1 MRAINLLKRFATTE
15 EAKKSRT
22 CLCMSVALWPPR
34 RTVAR
39 CASTAARFGRS
50 FDQALKYR
58 GREGENSFEPRL
70 CSCKFFVPMT
80 TLPEG
85 FEVAHTFSPGD
96 LGELIRIHGIQNF
109 ADYGFNV
116 AHEAYCARI
125 AAEFII
131 GSNLPRSRAWLV
143 KKETTVVGSILI
155 IERED
160 NLAQLRLLFVDRS
173 VRGEGVGRWLVEESV
188 RYSRDAGFRGVY
200 LWTVEGLDRAIR
212 IYEAV
217 GFRRTSESVSEGW
230 GRKSVEVRFD
240 LTFS

>member
-1 MRAINLLKRFATTE
+1 
-15 EAKKSRT
+15 
-22 CLCMSVALWPPR
+22 
-34 RTVAR
+34 
-39 CASTAARFGRS
+39 
-50 FDQALKYR
+50 
-58 GREGENSFEPRL
+58 
-70 CSCKFFVPMT
+70 MT

-96 LGELIRIHGIQNF
+96 LGELIRMHGIQNF

-116 AHEAYCARI
+116 VHEACCARI

-143 KKETTVVGSILI
+143 KKETRVVGSILI
-155 IERED
+155 IERDD

-173 VRGEGVGRWLVEESV
+173 VRGAGVGRWLVEESV

-212 IYEAV
+212 MYEAV

-240 LTFS
+240 LTLGESVKRSGVEPLGGPRLLL

>member
-1 MRAINLLKRFATTE
+1 
-15 EAKKSRT
+15 
-22 CLCMSVALWPPR
+22 
-34 RTVAR
+34 
-39 CASTAARFGRS
+39 
-50 FDQALKYR
+50 
-58 GREGENSFEPRL
+58 
-70 CSCKFFVPMT
+70 MT

-96 LGELIRIHGIQNF
+96 LGELIRIHGIQDF
-109 ADYGFNV
+109 ADYGSNV

-131 GSNLPRSRAWLV
+131 SSNLPRSRAWLV
-143 KKETTVVGSILI
+143 ETTVVGSILI
-155 IERED
+155 IERDD

-173 VRGEGVGRWLVEESV
+173 VRGGGVGRWLVEESV

-217 GFRRTSESVSEGW
+217 GFRRTSESVLEGW

-240 LTFS
+240 LTFRQAIESQVG